1 MTLQGQEIIR
11 TTSRTLPNQPGVYQ
25 MEDNKGN
32 ILYIGKA
39 KNLSNRVKNY
49 LSINNLTRRIQRM
62 VSLTSSMN
70 FFVTN
75 TELEAIILECN
86 LIKKHKPR
94 FNVLLRDDKSFP
106 YIFISSE
113 HDFPRIE
120 KHRGSKN
127 KRGRYYGPFAS
138 PDAVNRTINTIQRI
152 FLLRSCTDKEV
163 SAGNKLCF
171 NYYLKRCSG
180 PCGGKITKESYA
192 KLIESADDFLSS
204 GNYQRIE
211 KNFTNQ
217 MYAASKNK
225 NFELAAS
232 LRDRLKALRHIAQN
246 NSIKIKDIKD
256 ADIFA
261 IDSRESKTCIYG
273 SFFRN
278 NTSYGGKAF
287 YPEHDQLA
295 QKEEIM
301 LGFLNIFYAEREIPK
316 IIITNTDIRKSDN
329 FNILGKNFEHTKI
342 LRPIKG
348 PKKNLLKFAE
358 KNSRINLDL
367 KLNKLKSF
375 DNFTAEIKKIFK
387 IRSNINKIEAYDNSH
402 TFGKYPVGVMIAYD
416 NNGFVKSSYRKFNI
430 KFNMDENKNKV
441 DDYYM
446 MKEMLI
452 RRFSN
457 KKFKEEIDLPD
468 LLLVDGGKGQYNSAK
483 KVIKNLKM
491 DIPIISMAKGIERDS
506 SKEILIHDKFT
517 HRLNESNSLLHF
529 LQNIR
534 DEVHRFAITTH
545 RSKRSK
551 MSIRS
556 VFDEIEGIGP
566 ERKKILKKH
575 FGSVENIKLASLDD
589 LNKVESIPKNILKKI
604 YEYFHSL

>member
-1 MTLQGQEIIR
+1 MTLQGQEIIK
-11 TTSRTLPNQPGVYQ
+11 TTSKTLPSLPGVYQ

-62 VSLTSSMN
+62 VSLTNSMN
-70 FFVTN
+70 FYVTN

-94 FNVLLRDDKSFP
+94 FNILLRDDKSFP

-120 KHRGSKN
+120 KHRGAKN
-127 KRGRYYGPFAS
+127 KNGRYYGPFAS
-138 PDAVNRTINTIQRI
+138 PDAVNRTINIIQRI

-163 SAGNKLCF
+163 AAGNKLCF

-180 PCGGKITKESYA
+180 PCGCKITKEAYA

-204 GNYQRIE
+204 GNYLKIQ

-217 MYAASKNK
+217 MYAASKDK

-232 LRDRLKALRHIAQN
+232 LRDRLKALKHIAQN

-261 IDSRESKTCIYG
+261 IDSREGKTCIYG

-287 YPEHDQLA
+287 YPDHDKLA
-295 QKEEIM
+295 EKEEIM
-301 LGFLNIFYAEREIPK
+301 LGFLNIFYAQKEIPK
-316 IIITNTDIRKSDN
+316 FIITNTDIKKNSS
-329 FNILGKNFEHTKI
+329 FNILGKNFENVKI
-342 LRPIKG
+342 LKPLKG

-375 DNFTAEIKKIFK
+375 DNFINEIKKIFQ
-387 IRSNINKIEAYDNSH
+387 IESDINKIEAFDNSH
-402 TFGKYPVGVMIAYD
+402 TFGKYPIGVMIAYD
-416 NNGFVKSSYRKFNI
+416 SNGFIKSNYRKFNI
-430 KFNMDENKNKV
+430 KFNLEDNKNKV

-446 MKEMLI
+446 MKEMLT

-457 KKFKEEIDLPD
+457 IKFKDEIKLPD
-468 LLLVDGGKGQYNSAK
+468 LILIDGGKGQYNSVK
-483 KVIKNLKM
+483 KAMYDLNINV
-491 DIPIISMAKGIERDS
+491 PIISMAKGTERDS
-506 SKEILIHDKFT
+506 GREILIHDKIT
-517 HRLNESNSLLHF
+517 HRLNDNNLLLHF

-545 RSKRSK
+545 RTKRNK
-551 MSIRS
+551 MSVRS
-556 VFDEIEGIGP
+556 VFDDLKGIGP

-575 FGSVENIKLASLDD
+575 FGTIENMKLASLED
-589 LNKVESIPKNILKKI
+589 LKQIKSIPENILEKI
-604 YEYFHSL
+604 YKYFHSL

>member
-1 MTLQGQEIIR
+1 MTLQGQEIIKK
-11 TTSRTLPNQPGVYQ
+11 TSKTLPNQPGVYQ
-25 MEDNKGN
+25 MEDIKGN

-62 VSLTSSMN
+62 VSLTNSMN
-70 FFVTN
+70 FYVTN

-94 FNVLLRDDKSFP
+94 FNILLRDDKSFP

-120 KHRGSKN
+120 KHRGAKN
-127 KRGRYYGPFAS
+127 KPGRYYGPFAS

-163 SAGNKLCF
+163 AAGNKLCF

-180 PCGGKITKESYA
+180 PCGKKITKEAYE

-204 GNYQRIE
+204 GNTEKIQ

-217 MYAASKNK
+217 MYKAAKYR

-232 LRDRLKALRHIAQN
+232 LRDRLKALKHIAQN
-246 NSIKIKDIKD
+246 NSIRIKDIKD

-261 IDSRESKTCIYG
+261 IDSKEGKTCIYG

-287 YPEHDQLA
+287 YPDHDKLA
-295 QKEEIM
+295 EKEEIM
-301 LGFLNIFYAEREIPK
+301 LGFLNIFYAEKEIPK
-316 IIITNTDIRKSDN
+316 FIITNTDITKSDN
-329 FNILGKNFEHTKI
+329 FTILGKNFENTKI
-342 LRPIKG
+342 LKPSKG

-358 KNSRINLDL
+358 KNSRISLEL

-375 DNFTAEIKKIFK
+375 DNFINEIRKVFQIK
-387 IRSNINKIEAYDNSH
+387 NHINKIEAFDNSH
-402 TFGKYPVGVMIAYD
+402 TFGKYPVGVMIAY
-416 NNGFVKSSYRKFNI
+416 NKNGFLKSNYRKFNI
-430 KFNMDENKNKV
+430 KFNMEKNKNKV

-457 KKFKEEIDLPD
+457 TKFKEEIDLPD

-483 KVIKNLKM
+483 QVMNSLGFN
-491 DIPIISMAKGIERDS
+491 IPIISMAKGVDRDS
-506 SKEILIHDKFT
+506 GRELLIHDKFT
-517 HRLNESNSLLHF
+517 HRLNEDNSLLHF

-545 RSKRSK
+545 RTKRSK

-556 VFDEIEGIGP
+556 VFDDLKGIGP

-575 FGSVENIKLASLDD
+575 FGSIENLKLASLEE
-589 LNKVESIPKNILKKI
+589 LKKVKSIPENVLQKI
-604 YEYFHSL
+604 YEYFHSV

>member
-11 TTSRTLPNQPGVYQ
+11 ATSKTLPNQPGVYQ
-25 MEDNKGN
+25 MEDKKGN

-62 VSLTSSMN
+62 VSLTNSMN

-120 KHRGSKN
+120 KYRGTKN
-127 KRGRYYGPFAS
+127 KEGRYYGPFAS
-138 PDAVNRTINTIQRI
+138 PDAVNRTINTLQRI

-163 SAGNKLCF
+163 AAGNKLCF

-180 PCGGKITKESYA
+180 PCGGKITKKAYD
-192 KLIESADDFLSS
+192 KLIEAADDFLSS
-204 GNYQRIE
+204 GSSEKIQ
-211 KNFTNQ
+211 KNFTDQ
-217 MYAASKNK
+217 MYKASKNK

-232 LRDRLKALRHIAQN
+232 LRDRLKALKYIAQN
-246 NSIKIKDIKD
+246 NSIKIKDIKN
-256 ADIFA
+256 ADVFA
-261 IDSRESKTCIYG
+261 ISTSEGKTCVYG

-287 YPEHDQLA
+287 YPDHDKLSE
-295 QKEEIM
+295 KEEIM
-301 LGFLNIFYAEREIPK
+301 LGFLNIFYAEKEIPEY
-316 IIITNTDIRKSDN
+316 IITNTDIKKNDSL
-329 FNILGKNFEHTKI
+329 NILGKNFENTKI
-342 LRPIKG
+342 LKPVKG

-375 DNFTAEIKKIFK
+375 DNFTLEIRKIFHIK
-387 IRSNINKIEAYDNSH
+387 SAIDKIEAYDNSH
-402 TFGKYPVGVMIAYD
+402 TFGKYPVGVMVAY
-416 NNGFVKSSYRKFNI
+416 NSNGFIKSNYRKFNI
-430 KFNMDENKNKV
+430 KFNLEENKNKV

-452 RRFSN
+452 RRFKN
-457 KKFKEEIDLPD
+457 TKFKDEIALPD
-468 LLLVDGGKGQYNSAK
+468 LLLIDGGKGQYNAVK
-483 KVIKNLKM
+483 KVMHNLK
-491 DIPIISMAKGIERDS
+491 IKVPIISMAKGVERDS
-506 SKEILIHDKFT
+506 GREILIHENFT
-517 HRLNESNSLLHF
+517 HRLTENNPLLHF

-551 MSIRS
+551 MSTKS
-556 VFDEIEGIGP
+556 VFDELKGIGP
-566 ERKKILKKH
+566 ERKKILKNH
-575 FGSVENIKLASLDD
+575 FGTIEQLKLATMEDLKQIKSIPENIL
-589 LNKVESIPKNILKKI
+589 IKI
-604 YEYFHSL
+604 YEYFHSV

>member
-11 TTSRTLPNQPGVYQ
+11 TTSKTLPSQPGVYQ

-62 VSLTSSMN
+62 VSLTNSMN

-86 LIKKHKPR
+86 LIKKYKPR

-106 YIFISSE
+106 YIFISSD

-120 KHRGSKN
+120 KHRGAKSKA
-127 KRGRYYGPFAS
+127 GRYYGPFAS

-180 PCGGKITKESYA
+180 PCGGKITKQAYA
-192 KLIESADDFLSS
+192 KLIEAADDFLSS
-204 GNYQRIE
+204 GNSEKVQ
-211 KNFTNQ
+211 KNFANQ
-217 MYAASKNK
+217 MYAASNNK

-232 LRDRLKALRHIAQN
+232 LRDRLKALKHIAQN

-261 IDSRESKTCIYG
+261 INSREGKTCIYG

-287 YPEHDQLA
+287 YPDHDQLA
-295 QKEEIM
+295 EKEEIM
-301 LGFLNIFYAEREIPK
+301 LGFLNIFYAEKDIPK
-316 IIITNTDIRKSDN
+316 YIITNTDITKSDS
-329 FNILGKNFEHTKI
+329 FTILGKNFENTKI
-342 LRPIKG
+342 LRPQKG

-375 DNFTAEIKKIFK
+375 DNFTDNIKKIFQIK
-387 IRSNINKIEAYDNSH
+387 NNINKIEAYDNSH
-402 TFGKYPVGVMIAYD
+402 TFGKFPVGVMIAYN
-416 NNGFVKSSYRKFNI
+416 NNGFLKSNYRKFNI
-430 KFNMDENKNKV
+430 KFNIEDNKNKV

-446 MKEMLI
+446 MKEMLV

-457 KKFKEEIDLPD
+457 AKFKDDIDLPD
-468 LLLVDGGKGQYNSAK
+468 LLLIDGGKGQYNSAK
-483 KVIKNLKM
+483 KVLDDLKIK
-491 DIPIISMAKGIERDS
+491 IPIISMAKGVDRNS
-506 SKEILIHDKFT
+506 GREILIHEKFT
-517 HRLNESNSLLHF
+517 HRLNENNTLLHF

-545 RSKRSK
+545 RAKRSK

-556 VFDEIEGIGP
+556 VFDELKGIGP
-566 ERKKILKKH
+566 ERKKILKKQ
-575 FGSVENIKLASLDD
+575 FGSIENLKLATLED
-589 LNKVESIPKNILKKI
+589 LKKIKSIPINILEQI
-604 YEYFHSL
+604 YEYFHSV

>member
-11 TTSRTLPNQPGVYQ
+11 ATLKTLPNQPGVYQ
-25 MEDNKGN
+25 MEDDKGN

-62 VSLTSSMN
+62 VSLTKFMN

-120 KHRGSKN
+120 KHRGAKN
-127 KRGRYYGPFAS
+127 KKGRYYGPFAS

-163 SAGNKLCF
+163 AAGNKLCF

-180 PCGGKITKESYA
+180 PCGGKIKKLDYA

-204 GNYQRIE
+204 GNSDKIQ

-217 MYAASKNK
+217 MYKASKDK

-256 ADIFA
+256 ADVFA
-261 IDSRESKTCIYG
+261 IYSSEGKTCIYG

-287 YPEHDQLA
+287 YPDHDQLA
-295 QKEEIM
+295 EKEEIM
-301 LGFLNIFYAEREIPK
+301 IGFLNIFYAEKEIPK
-316 IIITNTDIRKSDN
+316 FILTNTDIIKNNN
-329 FNILGKNFEHTKI
+329 FNILGKNFEKTKI
-342 LRPIKG
+342 LKPIKG

-358 KNSRINLDL
+358 KNSHINLDL

-375 DNFTAEIKKIFK
+375 DNFTKEIKKIFQ
-387 IRSNINKIEAYDNSH
+387 IDNNINKIEAFDNSH
-402 TFGKYPVGVMIAYD
+402 TFGKYPVGVMIAY
-416 NNGFVKSSYRKFNI
+416 NNSGFIKSNYRKFNI
-430 KFNMDENKNKV
+430 KFNLEENKNKV

-446 MKEMLI
+446 MREMLT

-457 KKFKEEIDLPD
+457 TKFKDEIDLPD
-468 LLLVDGGKGQYNSAK
+468 LLLIDGGKGQYNSAK
-483 KVIKNLKM
+483 RVMDDLKIS
-491 DIPIISMAKGIERDS
+491 IPIISMAKGLDRDS
-506 SKEILIHDKFT
+506 GREILIHDKFT
-517 HRLNESNSLLHF
+517 HRLNDNNSLLHF

-551 MSIRS
+551 MNIRS
-556 VFDEIEGIGP
+556 VFDDIKGIGP

-575 FGSVENIKLASLDD
+575 FGSIENIKLASFED
-589 LNKVESIPKNILKKI
+589 LKKVKSIPDNILLEI

>member
-11 TTSRTLPNQPGVYQ
+11 ATSKTLPNQPGVYQ
-25 MEDNKGN
+25 MEDAKGD

-49 LSINNLTRRIQRM
+49 LSINTLTRRIQRM
-62 VSLTSSMN
+62 VSLTNSMN

-75 TELEAIILECN
+75 TELEALILECN
-86 LIKKHKPR
+86 LIKKYKPR
-94 FNVLLRDDKSFP
+94 FNILLRDDKSFP

-120 KHRGSKN
+120 KHRGAQN
-127 KRGRYYGPFAS
+127 KKGRYYGPFAS
-138 PDAVNRTINTIQRI
+138 PDAVNRTINTLQRI

-163 SAGNKLCF
+163 TSGKKLCF

-180 PCGGKITKESYA
+180 PCGGKITKEEYS

-204 GNYQRIE
+204 GNSE
-211 KNFTNQ
+211 KIQKKFTSQ
-217 MYAASKNK
+217 MYLASKHK

-232 LRDRLKALRHIAQN
+232 LRDRLKALKHIAQN

-256 ADIFA
+256 ADVFA
-261 IDSRESKTCIYG
+261 IDTKEGKTCIYG

-287 YPEHDQLA
+287 FPDHDLLA
-295 QKEEIM
+295 EKEEIM
-301 LGFLNIFYAEREIPK
+301 IGFLNIFYAEKKLPRV
-316 IIITNTDIRKSDN
+316 IITNTDINKTN
-329 FNILGKNFEHTKI
+329 TFVILGKNFENTKI
-342 LRPIKG
+342 VNPKKG

-375 DNFTAEIKKIFK
+375 DNFIKEIKKIFQIK
-387 IRSNINKIEAYDNSH
+387 KDINKIEAFDNSH
-402 TFGKYPVGVMIAYD
+402 TFGKYPVGVMIAYN
-416 NNGFVKSSYRKFNI
+416 NNGFLKSNYRKFNI
-430 KFNMDENKNKV
+430 KFNLEDNKNKV

-446 MKEMLI
+446 MKEMLN
-452 RRFSN
+452 RRFKNN
-457 KKFKEEIDLPD
+457 KFADEIDFPD
-468 LLLVDGGKGQYNSAK
+468 LLLIDGGKGQYNSAK
-483 KVIKNLKM
+483 KVIEDLKIN
-491 DIPIISMAKGIERDS
+491 IPIIAMAKGLDRNS
-506 SKEILIHDKFT
+506 GREILIHDKYT
-517 HRLNESNSLLHF
+517 HRLNHNNLLLHF

-545 RSKRSK
+545 RSKRSR

-556 VFDEIEGIGP
+556 VFDDLKGIGP
-566 ERKKILKKH
+566 KRKKILKRH
-575 FGSVENIKLASLDD
+575 FGSVEQLKLASLKE
-589 LNKVESIPKNILKKI
+589 LKEVRSIPENILEKI
-604 YEYFHSL
+604 YEYFHSV

>member
-1 MTLQGQEIIR
+1 MTLQGQEIIKA
-11 TTSRTLPNQPGVYQ
+11 TSKTLPNQPGVYQ
-25 MEDNKGN
+25 MEDNNGN

-62 VSLTSSMN
+62 VSLTNSMS

-120 KHRGSKN
+120 KHRGPKN
-127 KRGRYYGPFAS
+127 KAGRYYGPFAS
-138 PDAVNRTINTIQRI
+138 PDAVNRTINTLQRI
-152 FLLRSCTDKEV
+152 FLLRSCTDKDV

-180 PCGGKITKESYA
+180 PCGGKITKQAYA

-204 GNYQRIE
+204 GNSEKIQ

-217 MYAASKNK
+217 MYVASKNK

-232 LRDRLKALRHIAQN
+232 LRDRLKALKHIAQN

-256 ADIFA
+256 ADVFA
-261 IDSRESKTCIYG
+261 IDSRNGKTCIYG

-287 YPEHDQLA
+287 YPDHDQLA
-295 QKEEIM
+295 EKEEIM
-301 LGFLNIFYAEREIPK
+301 LGFLNIFYAEKEIPK
-316 IIITNTDIRKSDN
+316 YILTNTDIKKSDS
-329 FNILGKNFEHTKI
+329 FNILGKNFDNTKI
-342 LRPIKG
+342 LTPQKG

-367 KLNKLKSF
+367 RINKLKSF
-375 DNFTAEIKKIFK
+375 DSFTNEIKKIFQIK
-387 IRSNINKIEAYDNSH
+387 NDINKIEAYDNSH
-402 TFGKYPVGVMIAYD
+402 TFGKLPVGVMIAYN
-416 NNGFVKSSYRKFNI
+416 NNGFIKSNYRKFNI
-430 KFNMDENKNKV
+430 KFNIEDNKNKV

-452 RRFSN
+452 RRFN
-457 KKFKEEIDLPD
+457 NVKFRDEIDLPD
-468 LLLVDGGKGQYNSAK
+468 LLLIDGGKGQYSSAK
-483 KVIKNLKM
+483 EVMDSLKIN
-491 DIPIISMAKGIERDS
+491 IPIISMAKGADRNS
-506 SKEILIHDKFT
+506 GREILIHEKFT
-517 HRLNESNSLLHF
+517 HRLNENNTLLHF

-545 RSKRSK
+545 RKKRSK
-551 MSIRS
+551 ISIRS
-556 VFDEIEGIGP
+556 VFDELKGIGP

-575 FGSVENIKLASLDD
+575 FGTIENLKLATLED
-589 LNKVESIPKNILKKI
+589 LKKVKSIPVNILKQI
-604 YEYFHSL
+604 YEYFHSV

>member
-11 TTSRTLPNQPGVYQ
+11 ATSKTLPSQPGVYQ
-25 MEDNKGN
+25 MEDGKGN

-62 VSLTSSMN
+62 VSLTNNMS

-86 LIKKHKPR
+86 LIKKYKPR
-94 FNVLLRDDKSFP
+94 FNILLRDDKSFP
-106 YIFISSE
+106 YIFISSD

-120 KHRGSKN
+120 KHRGAKSKP
-127 KRGRYYGPFAS
+127 GRYYGPFAS

-163 SAGNKLCF
+163 AAGNKLCF

-180 PCGGKITKESYA
+180 PCGKKITKEAYA

-204 GNYQRIE
+204 GNSENIQ
-211 KNFTNQ
+211 KNFTKQ
-217 MYAASKNK
+217 MYIASKNK

-256 ADIFA
+256 ADVFA
-261 IDSRESKTCIYG
+261 INTREGKTCIYG

-287 YPEHDQLA
+287 YPDHDKLA
-295 QKEEIM
+295 EKEEIM
-301 LGFLNIFYAEREIPK
+301 LGFLNIFYAEKEIPK
-316 IIITNTDIRKSDN
+316 YIFTNTVIKKRDKIN
-329 FNILGKNFEHTKI
+329 VLGKNFENTNI
-342 LRPIKG
+342 LTPIKG

-358 KNSRINLDL
+358 RNSQINLNL

-375 DNFTAEIKKIFK
+375 DNFVSEIKKIFQ
-387 IRSNINKIEAYDNSH
+387 IESDINKIEAYDNSH
-402 TFGKYPVGVMIAYD
+402 TFGNHPVGVMIAYN
-416 NNGFVKSSYRKFNI
+416 NNGFLKSNYRKFNI
-430 KFNMDENKNKV
+430 KYNIDENKNKF

-457 KKFKEEIDLPD
+457 TKFKEEIDLPN
-468 LLLVDGGKGQYNSAK
+468 LLLIDGGKGQYNTAK
-483 KVIKNLKM
+483 NAINDLGIN
-491 DIPIISMAKGIERDS
+491 IPIISMAKGVERDS
-506 SKEILIHDKFT
+506 GREILIHEKFT
-517 HRLNESNSLLHF
+517 HRLNENSSLLHF

-545 RSKRSK
+545 RNKRSK
-551 MSIRS
+551 MNIRS
-556 VFDEIEGIGP
+556 VFDDLKGIGP

-575 FGSVENIKLASLDD
+575 FGSIENLKLASLED
-589 LNKVESIPKNILKKI
+589 LKKVKSIPGNVLEQI
-604 YEYFHSL
+604 YKYFHSV

>member
-11 TTSRTLPNQPGVYQ
+11 TTSKTLPNQPGVYQ
-25 MEDNKGN
+25 MEDDKGN

-70 FFVTN
+70 FYVTN

-86 LIKKHKPR
+86 LIKKYKPR
-94 FNVLLRDDKSFP
+94 FNILLRDDKSFP

-120 KHRGSKN
+120 KHRGAQYK
-127 KRGRYYGPFAS
+127 KGRYYGPFAS
-138 PDAVNRTINTIQRI
+138 PDAVNRTLNTLQRI

-163 SAGNKLCF
+163 ASGQKLCF

-180 PCGGKITKESYA
+180 PCGGKITKEEYA

-204 GNYQRIE
+204 GNSENIQKKFE
-211 KNFTNQ
+211 DQ
-217 MYAASKNK
+217 MYFASKIK

-232 LRDRLKALRHIAQN
+232 LRDRLKALKHIAQN

-261 IDSRESKTCIYG
+261 IDTREGKTCIYG

-287 YPEHDQLA
+287 FPDHDQLA
-295 QKEEIM
+295 DKIEIM
-301 LGFLNIFYAEREIPK
+301 IGFLNIFYAEKKIPRV
-316 IIITNTDIRKSDN
+316 IITNTDIDKTNS
-329 FNILGKNFEHTKI
+329 FMILGKNFENTKI
-342 LRPIKG
+342 VNPKKG

-358 KNSRINLDL
+358 KNSRINLEL

-375 DNFTAEIKKIFK
+375 DNFTNEIKKMFQIK
-387 IRSNINKIEAYDNSH
+387 KDINKIEAFDNSH
-402 TFGKYPVGVMIAYD
+402 TFGKFPVGVMIAYN
-416 NNGFVKSSYRKFNI
+416 NNGFLKSNYRKFNI
-430 KFNMDENKNKV
+430 KFNLEDNKNKV

-452 RRFSN
+452 RRFGNS
-457 KKFKEEIDLPD
+457 KFKNEIDLPD
-468 LLLVDGGKGQYNSAK
+468 LLLIDGGRGQYNSAK
-483 KVIKNLKM
+483 KAIEDLQIN
-491 DIPIISMAKGIERDS
+491 IPIIAMAKGLDRDS
-506 SKEILIHDKFT
+506 GREILIHDKYT
-517 HRLNESNSLLHF
+517 HRLNHNNLLLHF

-551 MSIRS
+551 MSIKS
-556 VFDEIEGIGP
+556 VFDDLKGIGP

-575 FGSVENIKLASLDD
+575 FGSLEQLKLASLKE
-589 LNKVESIPKNILKKI
+589 LKEIKSIPENILEKI
-604 YEYFHSL
+604 YEYFHSV

>member
-11 TTSRTLPNQPGVYQ
+11 TTSKTLPNQPGVYQ
-25 MEDNKGN
+25 MEDSKGN

-62 VSLTSSMN
+62 VSLTNSMN

-113 HDFPRIE
+113 HDFPKIE

-127 KRGRYYGPFAS
+127 KPGRYYGPFAS

-163 SAGNKLCF
+163 SAGSKLCF

-180 PCGGKITKESYA
+180 PCGSKISKQEYS
-192 KLIESADDFLSS
+192 KLIEAADQFLIS
-204 GNYQRIE
+204 GNYKKIQ
-211 KNFTNQ
+211 KNFSNQ
-217 MYAASKNK
+217 MYKASEEK

-232 LRDRLKALRHIAQN
+232 LRDRLKALKHIAEN

-261 IDSRESKTCIYG
+261 IATKDYKTCIYG

-287 YPEHDQLA
+287 YPDHDQLA
-295 QKEEIM
+295 EKEEIM
-301 LGFLNIFYAEREIPK
+301 LGFLNIFYAEKEIPK
-316 IIITNTDIRKSDN
+316 FIITNIIINGKERNS
-329 FNILGKNFEHTKI
+329 ILGKNFENIKI
-342 LRPIKG
+342 LKPIKG

-358 KNSRINLDL
+358 KNAKINLDL

-375 DNFTAEIKKIFK
+375 NNFTDEIKKLFQIK
-387 IRSNINKIEAYDNSH
+387 SDIKKIEAYDNSH

-416 NNGFVKSSYRKFNI
+416 NNGFVKSNYRKFNI
-430 KFNMDENKNKV
+430 KFNIDENKSKI

-446 MKEMLI
+446 MKEMLM
-452 RRFSN
+452 RRFKNS
-457 KKFKEEIDLPD
+457 KFIEDIDMPD
-468 LLLVDGGKGQYNSAK
+468 MLLIDGGRGQYNSAK
-483 KVIKNLKM
+483 EVMKTLKIN
-491 DIPIISMAKGIERDS
+491 IPIVSMAKGVERDS
-506 SKEILIHDKFT
+506 GREILFHEKFT
-517 HRLNESNSLLHF
+517 HRLNENHTLLHF

-545 RSKRSK
+545 RNKRSK

-556 VFDEIEGIGP
+556 VFDELKGIGP
-566 ERKKILKKH
+566 SRKKILKSH
-575 FGSVENIKLASLDD
+575 FGSIERMKLASLKE
-589 LNKVESIPKNILKKI
+589 LKEIKSIPENILEQI
-604 YEYFHSL
+604 YKYFHSV

>member
-1 MTLQGQEIIR
+1 MTLLGQEIIKA
-11 TTSRTLPNQPGVYQ
+11 TSKTLPNQPGVYQ
-25 MEDNKGN
+25 MQDSKGN

-39 KNLSNRVKNY
+39 KVLSNRVKSY
-49 LSINNLTRRIQRM
+49 LSLNNLTRRIQRM
-62 VSLTSSMN
+62 VSLTKSMN

-120 KHRGSKN
+120 KHRGPQKKS
-127 KRGRYYGPFAS
+127 GRYYGPFAS

-180 PCGGKITKESYA
+180 PCGGRITKEAYS
-192 KLIESADDFLSS
+192 KLIEAADDFLTS
-204 GNYQRIE
+204 GNSKKTQ
-211 KNFTNQ
+211 KNFTDQ
-217 MYAASKNK
+217 MYKASKKN

-232 LRDRLKALRHIAQN
+232 LRDRIKALEHIKQN
-246 NSIKIKDIKD
+246 NSIKIKDIKN

-261 IDSRESKTCIYG
+261 ITSNEGKTCIYG

-287 YPEHDQLA
+287 YPDHDNLLDH
-295 QKEEIM
+295 EEIM
-301 LGFLNIFYAEREIPK
+301 LGFLNIFYAEKDIPET
-316 IIITNTDIRKSDN
+316 IITNIDINKN
-329 FNILGKNFEHTKI
+329 NNIQILGKNFDKTKFI
-342 LRPIKG
+342 NPIKG

-358 KNSRINLDL
+358 KNSKINLDI

-375 DNFTAEIKKIFK
+375 DNFNEEIKKIFK
-387 IRSNINKIEAYDNSH
+387 LKDEIKKIEAYDNSH
-402 TFGKYPVGVMIAYD
+402 TFGKYPVGVMIAY
-416 NNGFVKSSYRKFNI
+416 NQNGFIKSNYRKFNI
-430 KFNMDENKNKV
+430 KFNLEKNKNKV

-446 MKEMLI
+446 MKEMLT
-452 RRFSN
+452 RRFSSL
-457 KKFKEEIDLPD
+457 KFQDELELPS
-468 LLLVDGGKGQYNSAK
+468 LLLIDGGKGQYNSAK
-483 KVIKNLKM
+483 KVLDNLQIC
-491 DIPIISMAKGIERDS
+491 IPIISMAKGEERDS
-506 SKEILIHDKFT
+506 GREILIHDKFT
-517 HRLNESNSLLHF
+517 HRLNENNPLLHF

-545 RSKRSK
+545 RSKRAR
-551 MSIRS
+551 MSVRS
-556 VFDEIEGIGP
+556 VFDDIEGVGA

-575 FGSVENIKLASLDD
+575 FGTVEKLKLASLDE
-589 LNKVESIPKNILKKI
+589 LKAVKSIPESILTKI
-604 YEYFHSL
+604 YEYFHSV

>member
-1 MTLQGQEIIR
+1 MTLKGLEIIR
-11 TTSRTLPNQPGVYQ
+11 ATSKSLPNQPGVYQ

-62 VSLTSSMN
+62 VSLTNSMN
-70 FFVTN
+70 FFITN
-75 TELEAIILECN
+75 SELEAIILECN

-94 FNVLLRDDKSFP
+94 FNILLRDDKSFP

-120 KHRGSKN
+120 KHRGPK
-127 KRGRYYGPFAS
+127 KKLGRYYGPFAS

-163 SAGNKLCF
+163 SASNKLCF

-180 PCGGKITKESYA
+180 PCGGKITKKAYS
-192 KLIESADDFLSS
+192 KLIESADEFLSS
-204 GNYQRIE
+204 GNYERIQ
-211 KNFTNQ
+211 KSFTLQ
-217 MYAASKNK
+217 MYKASKQK

-232 LRDRLKALRHIAQN
+232 LRDRLKALKHIAQN
-246 NSIKIKDIKD
+246 NSIKIKDIKN

-261 IDSRESKTCIYG
+261 INTTDGKTCIYG

-278 NTSYGGKAF
+278 RTSYGGKAF
-287 YPEHDQLA
+287 FPDHDKLA
-295 QKEEIM
+295 EKEEIM
-301 LGFLNIFYAEREIPK
+301 LGFLNIFYADKEIPEF
-316 IIITNTDIRKSDN
+316 IITNSNIKNSN
-329 FNILGKNFEHTKI
+329 YKNILGKNFENTKI
-342 LRPIKG
+342 LQPVKG

-367 KLNKLKSF
+367 KINKLKSF
-375 DNFTAEIKKIFK
+375 DNFVYELKNIFQIKKE
-387 IRSNINKIEAYDNSH
+387 INRIEAFDNSH
-402 TFGKYPVGVMIAYD
+402 TSGKYPVGVMIAY
-416 NNGFVKSSYRKFNI
+416 NSNGFIKSNYRKFNI
-430 KFNMDENKNKV
+430 KFDMEENKSNV
-441 DDYYM
+441 DDFYM
-446 MKEMLI
+446 MREMLT
-452 RRFSN
+452 RRFKN
-457 KKFKEEIDLPD
+457 LKFRDDIEFPD
-468 LLLVDGGKGQYNSAK
+468 LLLIDGGKGQYNSAK
-483 KVIKNLKM
+483 KVLDELKIK
-491 DIPIISMAKGIERDS
+491 IPVISMAKGVERDS
-506 SKEILIHDKFT
+506 GKEILIHEKFS
-517 HRLNESNSLLHF
+517 HRLSNDNSLLHF

-551 MSIRS
+551 MSIKS
-556 VFDEIEGIGP
+556 VFDDLDGIGP
-566 ERKKILKKH
+566 ERKKILKNH
-575 FGSVENIKLASLDD
+575 FGSIEQMKLASMEELREV
-589 LNKVESIPKNILKKI
+589 KSIPEKILKKI

>member
-1 MTLQGQEIIR
+1 MTLLGQEIIKA
-11 TTSRTLPNQPGVYQ
+11 TSKTLPNQPGVYQ
-25 MEDNKGN
+25 MRDENGN

-39 KNLSNRVKNY
+39 KVLSNRVKNY
-49 LSINNLTRRIQRM
+49 LSLNNLTRRIQRM
-62 VSLTSSMN
+62 VSLTKSMN

-120 KHRGSKN
+120 KHRGPK
-127 KRGRYYGPFAS
+127 KKKGRYYGPFAS

-163 SAGNKLCF
+163 NAGNKLCF

-180 PCGGKITKESYA
+180 PCGGKITKEAYS
-192 KLIESADDFLSS
+192 KLIEAADDFLSS
-204 GNYQRIE
+204 GNSQKIQ
-211 KNFTNQ
+211 KNFTDQ
-217 MYAASKNK
+217 MYNASKKN

-232 LRDRLKALRHIAQN
+232 LRDRLKALKHIEQN
-246 NSIKIKDIKD
+246 NSIKIKDIKN

-261 IDSRESKTCIYG
+261 ITSSEGKTCIYG

-287 YPEHDQLA
+287 YPDHDNLLDH
-295 QKEEIM
+295 EEIM
-301 LGFLNIFYAEREIPK
+301 LGFLNIFYAEKDIPET
-316 IIITNTDIRKSDN
+316 IITNITIDKKNNSQ
-329 FNILGKNFEHTKI
+329 ILGKNFDKTKFI
-342 LRPIKG
+342 KPLKG

-358 KNSRINLDL
+358 RNSKINLDI

-375 DNFTAEIKKIFK
+375 DNFNAEIKKIFK
-387 IRSNINKIEAYDNSH
+387 FKDEIIKIEAYDNSH
-402 TFGKYPVGVMIAYD
+402 TFGKHPIGVMVAY
-416 NNGFVKSSYRKFNI
+416 NQNGFIKSNYRKFNI
-430 KFNMDENKNKV
+430 RFDLEENKNKV

-446 MKEMLI
+446 MKEMLT

-457 KKFKEEIDLPD
+457 SKFQDELDLPS
-468 LLLVDGGKGQYNSAK
+468 LLLIDGGKGQYNSAK
-483 KVIKNLKM
+483 KVLDNLKI
-491 DIPIISMAKGIERDS
+491 DIPIISMAKGEERDAGR
-506 SKEILIHDKFT
+506 EILIHDKFT
-517 HRLNESNSLLHF
+517 HRLNENNPLLHF

-545 RSKRSK
+545 RSKRTK
-551 MSIRS
+551 MSVRS
-556 VFDEIEGIGP
+556 VFDEIEGVGP

-575 FGSVENIKLASLDD
+575 FGTVEKLKLASLDE
-589 LNKVESIPKNILKKI
+589 LKEVKSIPESILTKI
-604 YEYFHSL
+604 YEYFHSV

>member
-1 MTLQGQEIIR
+1 MI
-11 TTSRTLPNQPGVYQ
+11 
-25 MEDNKGN
+25 DNKGN

-62 VSLTSSMN
+62 VSLTNSMN

-120 KHRGSKN
+120 KHRGAKN
-127 KRGRYYGPFAS
+127 KPGRYYGPFAS

-163 SAGNKLCF
+163 TAGNKLCF

-180 PCGGKITKESYA
+180 PCGAKITKEEYA
-192 KLIESADDFLSS
+192 KLIESADEFLSS
-204 GNYQRIE
+204 GNSDKIQN
-211 KNFTNQ
+211 NFTKQ
-217 MYAASKNK
+217 MYIASKNE

-232 LRDRLKALRHIAQN
+232 LRDRLKALKHIAQN
-246 NSIKIKDIKD
+246 NSIKIRDIKD

-261 IDSRESKTCIYG
+261 IYNKEGKTCIYG

-287 YPEHDQLA
+287 FPDHDQLA
-295 QKEEIM
+295 EKEEII
-301 LGFLNIFYAEREIPK
+301 LGFLNIFYSEREIPK
-316 IIITNTDIRKSDN
+316 YIITNVDILKSDR
-329 FNILGKNFEHTKI
+329 ISTLGKNFENTKI
-342 LRPIKG
+342 LKPKKG

-358 KNSRINLDL
+358 KNSQLNLDL

-375 DNFTAEIKKIFK
+375 DNFIKEIKKIFQIK
-387 IRSNINKIEAYDNSH
+387 NNINKIEAFDNSH
-402 TFGKYPVGVMIAYD
+402 TFGKYPVGVMIAY
-416 NNGFVKSSYRKFNI
+416 NSNGFIKSNYRKFNI
-430 KFNMDENKNKV
+430 KFNMEKNINKV

-446 MKEMLI
+446 MKEMLV

-457 KKFKEEIDLPD
+457 AKFKNEIELPD
-468 LLLVDGGKGQYNSAK
+468 LLLIDGGKGQYNSAK
-483 KVIKNLKM
+483 EVMNELKIT
-491 DIPIISMAKGIERDS
+491 IPIISMAKGIDRDS
-506 SKEILIHDKFT
+506 GREILIHDKFT
-517 HRLNESNSLLHF
+517 HRLNENNSLLHF

-556 VFDEIEGIGP
+556 VYDELKGIGP
-566 ERKKILKKH
+566 ERKKILKRH
-575 FGSVENIKLASLDD
+575 FGSIENLKLASLED
-589 LNKVESIPKNILKKI
+589 LKKIKSIPVNILVNI
-604 YEYFHSL
+604 YEYFHSV

>member
-11 TTSRTLPNQPGVYQ
+11 TTSKTLPNQPGVYQ
-25 MEDNKGN
+25 MEDDKGN

-70 FFVTN
+70 FYVTN

-86 LIKKHKPR
+86 LIKKYKPR
-94 FNVLLRDDKSFP
+94 FNILLRDDKSFP

-120 KHRGSKN
+120 KHRGAQYK
-127 KRGRYYGPFAS
+127 KGRYYGPFAS
-138 PDAVNRTINTIQRI
+138 PDAVNRTINTLQRI

-163 SAGNKLCF
+163 ASGQKLCF

-180 PCGGKITKESYA
+180 PCGGKITKEDYA

-204 GNYQRIE
+204 GNSE
-211 KNFTNQ
+211 KIQKKFEDQ
-217 MYAASKNK
+217 MYFASKNK

-232 LRDRLKALRHIAQN
+232 LRDRLKALKHIAQN

-261 IDSRESKTCIYG
+261 IDTREGKTCIYG

-287 YPEHDQLA
+287 FPDHDQLA
-295 QKEEIM
+295 DKIEIM
-301 LGFLNIFYAEREIPK
+301 IGFLNIFYAEKKIPRV
-316 IIITNTDIRKSDN
+316 IITNTDIDKTNS
-329 FNILGKNFEHTKI
+329 FMILGKNFENTKI
-342 LRPIKG
+342 VNPKKG

-375 DNFTAEIKKIFK
+375 DNFINEIKKIFQIK
-387 IRSNINKIEAYDNSH
+387 KDINKIEAFDNSH
-402 TFGKYPVGVMIAYD
+402 TFGKYPVGVMIAYN
-416 NNGFVKSSYRKFNI
+416 NNGFLKSNYRKFNI
-430 KFNMDENKNKV
+430 KFNLEDNKNKV

-452 RRFSN
+452 RRFGNS
-457 KKFKEEIDLPD
+457 KFKNEIDLPD
-468 LLLVDGGKGQYNSAK
+468 LLLIDGGRGQYNSAK
-483 KVIKNLKM
+483 KAIEDLQIN
-491 DIPIISMAKGIERDS
+491 IPIIAMAKGLDRDS
-506 SKEILIHDKFT
+506 GREILIHDKYT
-517 HRLNESNSLLHF
+517 HRLNHNNLLLHF

-545 RSKRSK
+545 RSKRYK
-551 MSIRS
+551 MSIKS
-556 VFDEIEGIGP
+556 VFDDLKGIGP

-575 FGSVENIKLASLDD
+575 FGSVEQLKLASLKE
-589 LNKVESIPKNILKKI
+589 LKEIKSIPENILKRI
-604 YEYFHSL
+604 YEYFHSV

>member
-11 TTSRTLPNQPGVYQ
+11 STSKTLPNQPGVYQ
-25 MEDNKGN
+25 MIDNKGN

-62 VSLTSSMN
+62 VSLTNSMN

-120 KHRGSKN
+120 KHRGAKN
-127 KRGRYYGPFAS
+127 KPGRYYGPFAS

-163 SAGNKLCF
+163 TAGNKLCF

-180 PCGGKITKESYA
+180 PCGAKITKEEYA
-192 KLIESADDFLSS
+192 KLIESADEFLSS
-204 GNYQRIE
+204 GNSDKIQN
-211 KNFTNQ
+211 NFTKQ
-217 MYAASKNK
+217 MYIASKNE

-232 LRDRLKALRHIAQN
+232 LRDRLKALKHIAQN
-246 NSIKIKDIKD
+246 NSIKIRDIKD

-261 IDSRESKTCIYG
+261 IYNKEGKTCIYG

-287 YPEHDQLA
+287 FPDHDQLA
-295 QKEEIM
+295 EKEEII
-301 LGFLNIFYAEREIPK
+301 LGFLNIFYSEREIPK
-316 IIITNTDIRKSDN
+316 YIITNVDILKSDR
-329 FNILGKNFEHTKI
+329 ISTLGKNFENTKI
-342 LRPIKG
+342 LKPKKG

-358 KNSRINLDL
+358 KNSQLNLDL

-375 DNFTAEIKKIFK
+375 DNFIKEIKKIFQIK
-387 IRSNINKIEAYDNSH
+387 NNINKIEAFDNSH
-402 TFGKYPVGVMIAYD
+402 TFGKYPVGVMIAY
-416 NNGFVKSSYRKFNI
+416 NSNGFIKSNYRKFNI
-430 KFNMDENKNKV
+430 KFNMEKNINKV

-446 MKEMLI
+446 MKEMLV

-457 KKFKEEIDLPD
+457 AKFKNEIELPD
-468 LLLVDGGKGQYNSAK
+468 LLLIDGGKGQYNSAK
-483 KVIKNLKM
+483 EVMNELKIT
-491 DIPIISMAKGIERDS
+491 IPIISMAKGIDRDS
-506 SKEILIHDKFT
+506 GREILIHDKFT
-517 HRLNESNSLLHF
+517 HRLNENNSLLHF

-556 VFDEIEGIGP
+556 VYDELKGIGP
-566 ERKKILKKH
+566 ERKKILKRH
-575 FGSVENIKLASLDD
+575 FGSIENLKLASLED
-589 LNKVESIPKNILKKI
+589 LKKIKSIPVNILVNI
-604 YEYFHSL
+604 YEYFHSV

>member
-1 MTLQGQEIIR
+1 MTLLGQEIIKA
-11 TTSRTLPNQPGVYQ
+11 TSKTLPNQPGVYQ
-25 MEDNKGN
+25 MQDEKGN

-39 KNLSNRVKNY
+39 KVLSNRVKNY
-49 LSINNLTRRIQRM
+49 LSLNNLTRRIQRM
-62 VSLTSSMN
+62 VSLTKSMN

-120 KHRGSKN
+120 KHRGPQK
-127 KRGRYYGPFAS
+127 KKGRYYGPFAS

-163 SAGNKLCF
+163 NAGNKLCF

-180 PCGGKITKESYA
+180 PCGGKITKEAYS
-192 KLIESADDFLSS
+192 KLIEAADDFLSS
-204 GNYQRIE
+204 GNSQKIQ
-211 KNFTNQ
+211 KNFTDQ
-217 MYAASKNK
+217 MYKASKKN

-232 LRDRLKALRHIAQN
+232 LRDRLKALKHIEQN
-246 NSIKIKDIKD
+246 NSIKIKDIKN

-261 IDSRESKTCIYG
+261 ITSNEGKTCIYG

-287 YPEHDQLA
+287 YPDHDNLLDH
-295 QKEEIM
+295 EEIM
-301 LGFLNIFYAEREIPK
+301 LGFLNIFYAEKDIPET
-316 IIITNTDIRKSDN
+316 IITNIVIDKNNNSQ
-329 FNILGKNFEHTKI
+329 ILGKNFDKTKFI
-342 LRPIKG
+342 KPLKG

-358 KNSRINLDL
+358 KNSKINLDI

-375 DNFTAEIKKIFK
+375 DNFNSEIKKIFK
-387 IRSNINKIEAYDNSH
+387 LKDEIIKIEAYDNSH
-402 TFGKYPVGVMIAYD
+402 TFGKHPIGVMVAY
-416 NNGFVKSSYRKFNI
+416 NQNGFIKSNYRKFNI
-430 KFNMDENKNKV
+430 RFDLEENKNKV

-446 MKEMLI
+446 MKEMLT

-457 KKFKEEIDLPD
+457 SKFQDELDLPS
-468 LLLVDGGKGQYNSAK
+468 LLLIDGGKGQYNSAK
-483 KVIKNLKM
+483 KVLDNLKI
-491 DIPIISMAKGIERDS
+491 DIPIISMAKGEERDAGR
-506 SKEILIHDKFT
+506 EILIHDKFT
-517 HRLNESNSLLHF
+517 HRLNENNPLLHF

-545 RSKRSK
+545 RSKRAK
-551 MSIRS
+551 MSVRS
-556 VFDEIEGIGP
+556 VFDDIEGVGP

-575 FGSVENIKLASLDD
+575 FGTVEKLKLASLDE
-589 LNKVESIPKNILKKI
+589 LKEVKSIPESILTKI
-604 YEYFHSL
+604 YEYFHSV

>member
-11 TTSRTLPNQPGVYQ
+11 ATSKTLPNQPGVYQ
-25 MEDNKGN
+25 MEDSKGN

-62 VSLTSSMN
+62 VSLTNSMN

-113 HDFPRIE
+113 HDYPRIE
-120 KHRGSKN
+120 KHRGAKN
-127 KRGRYYGPFAS
+127 KPGRYYGPFAS

-180 PCGGKITKESYA
+180 PCGGKINKEAYA

-204 GNYQRIE
+204 GNSEKIQ

-217 MYAASKNK
+217 MYIASKEK

-232 LRDRLKALRHIAQN
+232 LRDRLKALKHIAQN

-261 IDSRESKTCIYG
+261 IDSRKGKTCIYG

-287 YPEHDQLA
+287 YPDHDQLSE
-295 QKEEIM
+295 KEEIM
-301 LGFLNIFYAEREIPK
+301 IGFINIFYADKEIPEF
-316 IIITNTDIRKSDN
+316 IITNTDIKKNKS
-329 FNILGKNFEHTKI
+329 FSVLGKNFENIKF
-342 LRPIKG
+342 LNPKKG

-375 DNFTAEIKKIFK
+375 DNFTKEIKKIFQIK
-387 IRSNINKIEAYDNSH
+387 NEINKIEAFDNSH
-402 TFGKYPVGVMIAYD
+402 TFGKYPVGVMIAY
-416 NNGFVKSSYRKFNI
+416 NSNGFIKSNYRKFNI
-430 KFNMDENKNKV
+430 KFNLEENKNKV

-457 KKFKEEIDLPD
+457 IKFKVEIDLPD
-468 LLLVDGGKGQYNSAK
+468 LLLIDGGKGQYNSAK
-483 KVIKNLKM
+483 EVMDNLKLN
-491 DIPIISMAKGIERDS
+491 IPIISMAKGVNRDS
-506 SKEILIHDKFT
+506 GREILIHKKFT
-517 HRLNESNSLLHF
+517 HRLNDDNLLLHF

-545 RSKRSK
+545 RSKRSQ
-551 MSIRS
+551 MTIRS
-556 VFDEIEGIGP
+556 VYDDLKGIGP

-575 FGSVENIKLASLDD
+575 FGSIENLKLASLEE
-589 LNKVESIPKNILKKI
+589 LKKIKSIPVNILEKI
-604 YEYFHSL
+604 YEYFHSV